1 MISLDSES
9 KERNMTTRNT
19 CSVFVAAAAI
29 FSCGGVLADN
39 VENEPRYLSVECMKS
54 TSPEYQS
61 IEIDVWLPMHQEMV
75 EQRKQE
81 RWALYW
87 VKYGDRS
94 RCDYYTVT
102 TYVGSAQLNAVPSFD
117 EVFKV
122 AHPRGDFTKAMVRT
136 GASRQHV
143 ASELWQMVDAI
154 PSNQHRFAIVNRM
167 NAADP
172 DAYERMETRV
182 FKPGHEAL
190 VDGGYRAGW
199 AMYALVSPLGSSIPY
214 NYSTVDLVDHLD
226 PVPMAQAM
234 MSANPERDLD
244 ALQALLAL
252 REQVSS
258 ETWELI
264 AATEPRD
271 LRK

>member
-1 MISLDSES
+1 MNARSTLLA
-9 KERNMTTRNT
+9 
-19 CSVFVAAAAI
+19 VVAAVAA
-29 FSCGGVLADN
+29 FSGATIADDQQQ
-39 VENEPRYLSVECMKS
+39 EPQYLSVECMKS

-61 IEIDVWLPMHQEMV
+61 VETDVWLPMHQEMV

-102 TYVGSAQLNAVPSFD
+102 TYVGSAQLNAVQAFD

-122 AHPRGDFTKAMVRT
+122 AHPRRDFTKAMVRT

-143 ASELWQMVDAI
+143 ASELWQLVDAI

-167 NAADP
+167 SADDP
-172 DAYERMETRV
+172 DAYERMESRV
-182 FKPGHEAL
+182 FKPGHQAL

-226 PVPMAQAM
+226 PVPMAEAM
-234 MSANPERDLD
+234 MSANPDRDLD
-244 ALQALLAL
+244 ALQELLAL

-271 LRK
+271 GKK

>member
-1 MISLDSES
+1 M
-9 KERNMTTRNT
+9 KTTRMHLAA
-19 CSVFVAAAAI
+19 FAAACV
-29 FSCGGVLADN
+29 FSGSTIAD
-39 VENEPRYLSVECMKS
+39 EHQAEPHYLSVECMKS
-54 TSPEYQS
+54 TSPEYQG
-61 IEIDVWLPMHQEMV
+61 IETDVWLPMHQEMV

-102 TYVGSAQLNAVPSFD
+102 TYVGSAQLNAVPAFD
-117 EVFKV
+117 EAFKA

-136 GASRQHV
+136 MASRQHV

-154 PSNQHRFAIVNRM
+154 PSKQHRFAIVNRM
-167 NAADP
+167 QAADP

-182 FKPGHEAL
+182 FKPGHQAL

-226 PVPMAQAM
+226 PVPMAEAM
-234 MSANPERDLD
+234 MSANPDRDLD
-244 ALQALLAL
+244 ALQELLDL
-252 REQVSS
+252 RQQVNS
-258 ETWELI
+258 ETWALV
-264 AATEPRD
+264 ASTKPRESED
-271 LRK
+271 

>member
-1 MISLDSES
+1 
-9 KERNMTTRNT
+9 MTTRST
-19 CSVFVAAAAI
+19 CSVFVAAAVI

-39 VENEPRYLSVECMKS
+39 VEKEPRYLSVECMKS

-102 TYVGSAQLNAVPSFD
+102 TYVGSAQLNAVPAFD

-190 VDGGYRAGW
+190 VDGGLSRRLGDVRAGVATW
-199 AMYALVSPLGSSIPY
+199 IID
-214 NYSTVDLVDHLD
+214 T
-226 PVPMAQAM
+226 
-234 MSANPERDLD
+234 
-244 ALQALLAL
+244 LQLQHGRSRGQPGPGTDGRSHDVGEPGTRSGCLAGVVGPA
-252 REQVSS
+252 R
-258 ETWELI
+258 TGEL
-264 AATEPRD
+264 
-271 LRK
+271 